1 MKYTD
6 EKNTQIVIALLKK
19 HGIRKVVASPG
30 GTNVNFVGSIQNDP
44 FFEVYSSVDERS
56 AAYLACGLA
65 EESGESVVIN
75 CTGATASRNFMP
87 GLTEAFY
94 RKLPVLAITSS
105 QIYCNMGHL
114 SAQMLDRTVMP
125 NDVAKLSVALP
136 VVKDDADLW
145 ECEVKTNQAI
155 LELRR
160 HGGGPVHINLPTT
173 YNKSFATEQLPDVRV
188 INRITLAD
196 QFPELPEEKVAIF
209 LGSHRAMSEKEV
221 NAIDSF
227 CANCDAVV
235 FCDHTSGY
243 NGKYAVRFAL
253 VACQTSFDVAPFRP
267 DLSIHIG
274 EITGD
279 YYSLRMIGRK
289 VWRVNPDGE
298 IRDLHKKMRYVFEMS
313 ESFFFEHYSKGNDA
327 KPADTYLDSCR
338 RELIRMRTNI
348 PELPFSNPWIASKTA
363 HRIPENS
370 VVHLGILN
378 SLRSWNFFDFPASV
392 TSACNVGGFGIDG
405 NTSSL
410 LGASLVHKDR
420 LYFGVIGDLSA
431 FYDLNALGNRHLD
444 RNLRI
449 LLVNNGH
456 GTEFCINKLS
466 SQFGNGIDEY
476 ISARGHFGD
485 QSPEV
490 MKQFSQALGFEYM
503 SASSKEEFEQVC
515 ERFIV
520 PKLTD
525 RPMLFEVFTTGE
537 DEKKAIEQMLD
548 FGVNFSGKLKKL
560 AKGALSNS
568 SMQTVKSKLNL

>member
-1 MKYTD
+1 MAYTD
-6 EKNTQIVIALLKK
+6 EKNIQIVIALLKK
-19 HGIRKVVASPG
+19 HGVRKVVASPG
-30 GTNVNFVGSIQNDP
+30 GTNVGFVGSIQNDP
-44 FFEVYSSVDERS
+44 FFEIYSSVDERS
-56 AAYLACGLA
+56 AAYMACGLA
-65 EESGESVVIN
+65 EESGEAVVIS
-75 CTGATASRNFMP
+75 CTGATASRNYMP

-105 QIYCNMGHL
+105 QIYCNKGHL
-114 SAQMLDRTVMP
+114 SAQMLDRTVIP

-136 VVKDDADLW
+136 VVKDSADQW

-173 YNKSFATEQLPDVRV
+173 YNRSFTTEKLPDVRV
-188 INRITLAD
+188 INRITPVD
-196 QFPELPEEKVAIF
+196 QFPEIPSGKVAIF
-209 LGSHRAMSEKEV
+209 LGSHKAMNEPETD
-221 NAIDSF
+221 AIDAF
-227 CANCDAVV
+227 CEANDGVV

-243 NGKYAVRFAL
+243 HGKYAVHFAL
-253 VACQTSFDVAPFRP
+253 VAGQGGVDVASFRP
-267 DLSIHIG
+267 EVTIHIG

-279 YYSLRMIGRK
+279 YYSIRMIGK
-289 VWRVNPDGE
+289 QVWRVNPDGK
-298 IRDLHKKMRYVFEMS
+298 IRDLHRKLRFVFEMP
-313 ESFFFEHYSKGNDA
+313 EQFFFEQYSKGA
-327 KPADTYLDSCR
+327 GGKSADTYLESCR
-338 RELIRMRTNI
+338 RELMKMRKNI
-348 PELPFSNPWIASKTA
+348 PELPFSNPWIASKMA

-370 VVHLGILN
+370 IVHLGILN
-378 SLRSWNFFDFPASV
+378 SLRSWNFFEFPPSV

-431 FYDLNALGNRHLD
+431 FYDLNALGNRHIG

-456 GTEFCINKLS
+456 GTEFSINKLS
-466 SQFGNGIDEY
+466 SQFGDGIDDY

-503 SASSKEEFEQVC
+503 SASNKEEFENAC
-515 ERFIV
+515 ERFLV
-520 PKLTD
+520 PELTD
-525 RPMLFEVFTTGE
+525 RPMLFEVFTVVK
-537 DEKKAIEQMLD
+537 DEADAIEQMLG
-548 FGVNFSGKLKKL
+548 FGGNFSGKMKKI
-560 AKGALSNS
+560 AKGALGNANV
-568 SMQTVKSKLNL
+568 QAVKSRLKL

>member
-1 MKYTD
+1 MNYTD

-30 GTNVNFVGSIQNDP
+30 GTNVSFVGSIQNDP
-44 FFEVYSSVDERS
+44 FFEMYSSVDERS

-65 EESGESVVIN
+65 AESGESVVIS
-75 CTGATASRNFMP
+75 CTGATASRNYMP

-105 QIYCNMGHL
+105 QIYCNTGHL

-136 VVKDDADLW
+136 VVKDSADQW

-155 LELRR
+155 LELHR

-173 YNKSFATEQLPDVRV
+173 YNQSFATEKLPDVRV
-188 INRITLAD
+188 INRITHAD
-196 QFPELPEEKVAIF
+196 QFPDLPVGKVAIF
-209 LGSHRAMSEKEV
+209 LGSHNTMSEKEV
-221 NAIDSF
+221 IAIDSF
-227 CANCDAVV
+227 CGARDAVV

-243 NGKYAVRFAL
+243 NGKYAVRFSL
-253 VACQTSFDVAPFRP
+253 VACQGKLDVASFRP
-267 DLSIHIG
+267 DLTIHIG

-279 YYSLRMIGRK
+279 YYSIRMIGK
-289 VWRVNPDGE
+289 QVWRVNPDGE
-298 IRDLHKKMRYVFEMS
+298 IRDLHKKLHFVFEMT
-313 ESFFFEHYSKGNDA
+313 EQFFFEHYARSSDA
-327 KPADTYLDSCR
+327 ESADTYLASCL
-338 RELIRMRTNI
+338 RELEKMRTKI
-348 PELPFSNPWIASKTA
+348 PELPFSNPWIASKMA
-363 HRIPENS
+363 HKIPGNS

-378 SLRSWNFFDFPASV
+378 SLRSWNFFEFAASV

-431 FYDLNALGNRHLD
+431 FYDLNALGNRHLG

-456 GTEFCINKLS
+456 GTEFAINKLS
-466 SQFGNGIDEY
+466 AQFDDGIDKF
-476 ISARGHFGD
+476 ISARGHYGD
-485 QSPEV
+485 QSLEV
-490 MKQFSQALGFEYM
+490 MKQFSKTLGFEYM
-503 SASSKEEFEQVC
+503 SASGKDEFEQIY
-515 ERFIV
+515 ERFLV
-520 PKLTD
+520 PELTD
-525 RPMLFEVFTTGE
+525 QPMLFEIFTTGK
-537 DEKKAIEQMLD
+537 DEKEAIELMLD
-548 FGVNFSGKLKKL
+548 SGENFSGKIKHF
-560 AKGALSNS
+560 AKGALSNAS
-568 SMQTVKSKLNL
+568 VEALKGRLKL

>member
-19 HGIRKVVASPG
+19 HGIRKIVASPG
-30 GTNVNFVGSIQNDP
+30 GTNVNFVGSVQNDP
-44 FFEVYSSVDERS
+44 YFEVYSSVDERS

-65 EESGESVVIN
+65 AESGESVVIS
-75 CTGATASRNFMP
+75 CTGATASRNYMP

-105 QIYCNMGHL
+105 QVYCNIGQL
-114 SAQMLDRTVMP
+114 SAQMLDRTAMP
-125 NDVAKLSVALP
+125 NDVVNLSVALP
-136 VVKDDADLW
+136 VVKDEVDQW

-173 YNKSFATEQLPDVRV
+173 YNQSFATDKLPHVRV
-188 INRITLAD
+188 INRITPFD
-196 QFPELPEEKVAIF
+196 TFPEIPAGKVAVF
-209 LGSHRAMSEKEV
+209 MGSRKAMNEYEEEAV
-221 NAIDSF
+221 DAF
-227 CANCDAVV
+227 CEAYDAVV

-243 NGKYAVRFAL
+243 HGKYAVRFAL
-253 VACQTSFDVAPFRP
+253 VAGQKNLDVAPFRP
-267 DLSIHIG
+267 NLTIHIG

-279 YYSLRMIGRK
+279 YYSLRMFGSQ
-289 VWRVNPDGE
+289 VWRVNPDGM
-298 IRDLHKKMRYVFEMS
+298 IRDLHRKSQFVFEMPESAFFDHYAS
-313 ESFFFEHYSKGNDA
+313 EITSKPTG
-327 KPADTYLDSCR
+327 TYLDSCR
-338 RELIRMRTNI
+338 RELEKLRTNI
-348 PELPFSNPWIASKTA
+348 PELPFSNPWIAAKIA

-392 TSACNVGGFGIDG
+392 SSACNVGGFGIDG

-410 LGASLVHKDR
+410 LGASLVHDDR

-431 FYDLNALGNRHLD
+431 FYDLNALGNRHLG
-444 RNLRI
+444 RNIRI

-456 GTEFCINKLS
+456 GTEFGINKLS
-466 SQFGNGIDEY
+466 SQFGDGIDQF
-476 ISARGHFGD
+476 ISARGHFGN

-490 MKQFSQALGFEYM
+490 MKQFSQSLGFEYLA
-503 SASSKEEFEQVC
+503 ASNKDEFEKAY

-520 PKLTD
+520 PALTD
-525 RPMLFEVFTTGE
+525 RPMLFEVFTNAN
-537 DEKKAIEQMLD
+537 DENEAIERMLD
-548 FGVNFSGKLKKL
+548 FAGNLSGKIKNI
-560 AKGALSNS
+560 AKGVLGNASVRA
-568 SMQTVKSKLNL
+568 MKSKLKL

>member
-1 MKYTD
+1 MHYTD

-44 FFEVYSSVDERS
+44 FFEIYSSVDERS

-65 EESGESVVIN
+65 AESGEAVVIS
-75 CTGATASRNFMP
+75 CTGATASRNYMP

-114 SAQMLDRTVMP
+114 SAQMLDRTVIP

-136 VVKDDADLW
+136 VIKDDADQW

-173 YNKSFATEQLPDVRV
+173 YNLSFATEKLPDVRV
-188 INRITLAD
+188 INRITPAD
-196 QFPELPEEKVAIF
+196 QFPELPSGKVAIF
-209 LGSHRAMSEKEV
+209 LGSHTTMSAKEV
-221 NAIDSF
+221 MAIDAF
-227 CANCDAVV
+227 CATHDAVV
-235 FCDHTSGY
+235 FCDHTGGY
-243 NGKYAVRFAL
+243 KGKYAVRFSL
-253 VACQTSFDVAPFRP
+253 VACQKNFDVAPFRP
-267 DLSIHIG
+267 DLTIHIG

-279 YYSLRMIGRK
+279 YYSLRMIGRQ
-289 VWRVNPDGE
+289 VWRVNLDGE
-298 IRDLHKKMRYVFEMS
+298 IRDLYKKLRYVFEMP
-313 ESFFFEHYSKGNDA
+313 EQFFFEHYSSGSIA
-327 KPADTYLDSCR
+327 KSADTYLESCH
-338 RELIRMRTNI
+338 RELEKMRENI
-348 PELPFSNPWIASKTA
+348 PELPFSNPWIASKMA

-420 LYFGVIGDLSA
+420 LYFGIIGDLSA
-431 FYDLNALGNRHLD
+431 FYDLNALGNRHLGK
-444 RNLRI
+444 NLRI

-456 GTEFCINKLS
+456 GTEFGINRVS
-466 SQFGNGIDEY
+466 SQFGDGIDEY

-503 SASSKEEFEQVC
+503 SASDKNEFEHVC
-515 ERFIV
+515 ERFLV
-520 PKLTD
+520 PELTD
-525 RPMLFEVFTTGE
+525 RPMLFEVFTTGK
-537 DEKKAIEQMLD
+537 DEKVAIEQMLD
-548 FGVNFSGKLKKL
+548 FGESLSGRIKKL
-560 AKGALSNS
+560 AKGVLSNS
-568 SMQTVKSKLNL
+568 SVQAVKSKLKL